1 MKKNTKSRR
10 EKKKVSITIC
20 KDDLIEMGY
29 KKYQAISLIREAK
42 AIMVQKGCL
51 YYNNKRLG
59 RVPRNVVESILG
71 VSLAVEMSTLNEE

>member
-1 MKKNTKSRR
+1 MS
-10 EKKKVSITIC
+10 VTIC

-42 AIMVQKGCL
+42 AIMVQKGCP

-59 RVPRNVVESILG
+59 RVPREVVESILG
-71 VSLAVEMSTLNEE
+71 VSLVLEMKIANYE

>member
-1 MKKNTKSRR
+1 MS
-10 EKKKVSITIC
+10 STIC

-42 AIMVQKGCL
+42 AIMVQKGCP

-59 RVPRNVVESILG
+59 RVPREVVESILG
-71 VSLAVEMSTLNEE
+71 VSFELEERVSNG

>member
-1 MKKNTKSRR
+1 MGVT
-10 EKKKVSITIC
+10 VC

-42 AIMVQKGCL
+42 AMMVQKGCP

-59 RVPRNVVESILG
+59 RVPRKVVEEILG
-71 VSLAVEMSTLNEE
+71 VSLVLEMSVANDE